1 MSFNLIIS
9 KIGEIAEKYEKLSES
24 KSGIESAYLKGW
36 CDALNKVKQLLIAV
50 KSGNLMFISA
60 ALQNLEPK
68 SGS

>member
-9 KIGEIAEKYEKLSES
+9 KLSEIAEKYEKLSES
-24 KSGIESAYLKGW
+24 KRGIESAYLKGW
-36 CDALNKVKQLLIAV
+36 SDALNKVKQLLIAV